1 MQNGYKTALGLVS
14 LLAMITAGCA
24 QHSAR
29 VAEPEA
35 PPAAEPA
42 QSQGGSEAAEAAT
55 PAVGETAASIPDAT
69 ATTAPTTAA
78 ADAAA
83 AGAAPT
89 APAAADANTPATAE
103 AAATSASAAPPA
115 DAAATSSNAPAAA
128 ETSAPAAANA
138 SPPADGNAV
147 ASAAP
152 APDAAAERQKKEL
165 AAKLLAIPPQDI
177 SKTISLMAKHPR
189 VRWLSKSGQY
199 AYYVGGEFNA
209 EYNPGKKLF
218 TISSDPGQAN
228 PVSCEY
234 GANGQLV
241 NGKNQDMKAECNEM
255 ASQAKPAIPTTLPIT
270 RPSVTPRVM
279 GWASMPRKSPSSI
292 VIPAFAS
299 AKIGITMSATGMW
312 NACSRRCKGVDTA
325 YTALSS
331 VCTIEPCSAFARMAM
346 PG

>member
-24 QHSAR
+24 QHTAR

-42 QSQGGSEAAEAAT
+42 VQSPGGSEAADAAT
-55 PAVGETAASIPDAT
+55 PAAGETAASTPDAT
-69 ATTAPTTAA
+69 ATAAPATAAAEAATAGATPAATDTAAPAADATTAEATAPTAAATAAPADTAA
-78 ADAAA
+78 AASA
-83 AGAAPT
+83 
-89 APAAADANTPATAE
+89 APAAADA
-103 AAATSASAAPPA
+103 
-115 DAAATSSNAPAAA
+115 
-128 ETSAPAAANA
+128 SAPAAANA
-138 SPPADGNAV
+138 SPPAGADAV

-152 APDAAAERQKKEL
+152 APDAAAVEAERQKKEL
-165 AAKLLAIPPQDI
+165 AAKLLAMPPQDI

-234 GANGQLV
+234 DANGQLV

-255 ASQAKPAIPTTLPIT
+255 VSK
-270 RPSVTPRVM
+270 
-279 GWASMPRKSPSSI
+279 
-292 VIPAFAS
+292 
-299 AKIGITMSATGMW
+299 
-312 NACSRRCKGVDTA
+312 
-325 YTALSS
+325 LSDYLS
-331 VCTIEPCSAFARMAM
+331 H
-346 PG
+346 

>member
-24 QHSAR
+24 QHTAR

-42 QSQGGSEAAEAAT
+42 QSPGGSEAAEAAT
-55 PAVGETAASIPDAT
+55 PAVGETAASTPDAT
-69 ATTAPTTAA
+69 AT
-78 ADAAA
+78 
-83 AGAAPT
+83 AAPT
-89 APAAADANTPATAE
+89 TAE

-152 APDAAAERQKKEL
+152 VPDAAAERQKKEL

-234 GANGQLV
+234 DANGQLV

-255 ASQAKPAIPTTLPIT
+255 VSK
-270 RPSVTPRVM
+270 RS
-279 GWASMPRKSPSSI
+279 
-292 VIPAFAS
+292 
-299 AKIGITMSATGMW
+299 
-312 NACSRRCKGVDTA
+312 D
-325 YTALSS
+325 YLSH
-331 VCTIEPCSAFARMAM
+331 
-346 PG
+346 

>member
-24 QHSAR
+24 QHTAR

-42 QSQGGSEAAEAAT
+42 QSPGGSEAAEAAT

-89 APAAADANTPATAE
+89 APAAAGANTPAAAE

-115 DAAATSSNAPAAA
+115 DAAATNSDAPADAEARAPAA
-128 ETSAPAAANA
+128 
-138 SPPADGNAV
+138 
-147 ASAAP
+147 
-152 APDAAAERQKKEL
+152 DAAAERQKKEL

-209 EYNPGKKLF
+209 EYNPGKMLF
-218 TISSDPGQAN
+218 SISSDPGQAN

-234 GANGQLV
+234 DANGQLV

-255 ASQAKPAIPTTLPIT
+255 VSK
-270 RPSVTPRVM
+270 
-279 GWASMPRKSPSSI
+279 
-292 VIPAFAS
+292 
-299 AKIGITMSATGMW
+299 
-312 NACSRRCKGVDTA
+312 
-325 YTALSS
+325 LSDYLS
-331 VCTIEPCSAFARMAM
+331 H
-346 PG
+346 

>member
-24 QHSAR
+24 QHTAR

-42 QSQGGSEAAEAAT
+42 QSPGGSEAAEAAT
-55 PAVGETAASIPDAT
+55 PAVGETAASTPDAT
-69 ATTAPTTAA
+69 ATAAPTTAA

-152 APDAAAERQKKEL
+152 VPDAAAERQKKEL

-234 GANGQLV
+234 DANGQLV

-255 ASQAKPAIPTTLPIT
+255 VSK
-270 RPSVTPRVM
+270 
-279 GWASMPRKSPSSI
+279 
-292 VIPAFAS
+292 
-299 AKIGITMSATGMW
+299 
-312 NACSRRCKGVDTA
+312 
-325 YTALSS
+325 LSDYLS
-331 VCTIEPCSAFARMAM
+331 H
-346 PG
+346 